1 MIALRVT
8 CLVLLLATCELLTRT
23 YELLLATC
31 ELFTSICEL
40 LLATCELLTSYL
52 QVFEKLLASNTFE
65 LLKITYYFIYHI
77 FYLFKIYFTSNI
89 VLKCV

>member
-8 CLVLLLATCELLTRT
+8 CLVLLLATCELLTCT
-23 YELLLATC
+23 YELLLDIHELFTSIYELLLATC
-31 ELFTSICEL
+31 EL
-40 LLATCELLTSYL
+40 LAN
-52 QVFEKLLASNTFE
+52 KLLASNTFE